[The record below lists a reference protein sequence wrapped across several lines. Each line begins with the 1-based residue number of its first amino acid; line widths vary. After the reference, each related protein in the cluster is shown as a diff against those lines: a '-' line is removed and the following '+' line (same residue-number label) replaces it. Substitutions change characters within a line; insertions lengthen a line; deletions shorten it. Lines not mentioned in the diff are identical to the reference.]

1 MFSRSAVYS
10 EYNQAEIMT
19 QDLINLLGQY
29 YYNEKSKAIL
39 LKLSAIDK
47 PLIHNPDTEDFK

>member
-1 MFSRSAVYS
+1 
-10 EYNQAEIMT
+10 MT